1 MPCPV
6 LAVFLLELK
15 PLSAISIY
23 VLLQTLILNAQNV
36 RMNVFYL
43 PDYSMHNTVAF
54 VPAMSVGSGKV
65 AQVSHLFSR
74 NLPIMSES

>member
-1 MPCPV
+1 MFPIEIS
-6 LAVFLLELK
+6 LLR
-15 PLSAISIY
+15 
-23 VLLQTLILNAQNV
+23 QTLILNAQNV

-65 AQVSHLFSR
+65 AQASGFFSR
-74 NLPIMSES
+74 NLSCLSCFFAHRFRS